1 MGGLYTS
8 GHPGETAPGEAH
20 ILGGATPGADQ
31 QTSESVGNALD
42 RLIEPTGWT
51 KEDILVLAAV
61 VDMALVGVLLLVE
74 VMG

>member
-1 MGGLYTS
+1 MGGLYQ
-8 GHPGETAPGEAH
+8 PGYAGSEAALGEVH
-20 ILGGATPGADQ
+20 VLGGPEPGSGQPSQA
-31 QTSESVGNALD
+31 VGNALD

-74 VMG
+74 VLG